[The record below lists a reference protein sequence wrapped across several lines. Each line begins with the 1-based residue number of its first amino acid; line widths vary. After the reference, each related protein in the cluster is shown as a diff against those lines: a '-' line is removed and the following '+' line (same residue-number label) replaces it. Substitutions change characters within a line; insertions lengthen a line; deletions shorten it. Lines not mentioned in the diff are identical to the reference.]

1 VQRSA
6 AGKDVRRVE
15 EGLESRTC
23 LDDRPASEGR
33 CRYQT
38 AQARAGTRAMADRDY
53 SVQDSDVDLV
63 ADVERGFVLSPSAC
77 I

>member
-1 VQRSA
+1 M
-6 AGKDVRRVE
+6 RRVE
-15 EGLESRTC
+15 EGLGLALTIGQ
-23 LDDRPASEGR
+23 LVKGR

-38 AQARAGTRAMADRDY
+38 AQARARTRSMDDMDY

-77 I
+77 V